1 MEPVRTVEKGVF
13 KAVERRN
20 DLLSVITKITA
31 NHQILLTRAQWR
43 RRSLV
48 LAGSTCCTLN
58 HCANNTS
65 ALCEIMWHDRDELWL
80 GTCSAWPSL
89 RYTTACASPC
99 PIHSTATVPM
109 APNCILFMRKKL
121 RIQKFRGKEGTGICL
136 NGVHQRVPTELTLLW
151 NHWAVLTTWK
161 DIATLEAHF
170 WNHSNKSQISSTCMH
185 YIISL
190 NQNV

>member
-20 DLLSVITKITA
+20 DLLSAITKISA

-65 ALCEIMWHDRDELWL
+65 ALCEIMWHERDELWL
-80 GTCSAWPSL
+80 GTCPAWPGL
-89 RYTTACASPC
+89 RYATACASPC
-99 PIHSTATVPM
+99 PFYSTAAVPM
-109 APNCILFMRKKL
+109 APNCIILMRKNYVCKN
-121 RIQKFRGKEGTGICL
+121 FRGKGGTGICS

-161 DIATLEAHF
+161 DIAKLEAHF
-170 WNHSNKSQISSTCMH
+170 WNHSNKSQISCTCMH
-185 YIISL
+185 YREY
-190 NQNV
+190 NKRT